1 MLRTLLALV
10 SLAAFFPAYGAE
22 PCTSATPACTEWV
35 KLEEQARGLVY
46 RTHPI
51 EKKNSKITRALIVI
65 HGAGRNAD
73 NYFRTAV
80 AATFLADAFED
91 TIVISPRFASNNGR
105 GCNDKLDLNEV
116 NWSCSGDSWRSGGFA
131 TGSSKLSSY
140 DLMDEILRMLSL
152 KVNFPNLKVIVVSGH
167 SAGGQYVSRYAM
179 SNRVHDTLGVPI
191 NYVVS
196 NPSSYAYADPER
208 PVGNNSELRAFGDA
222 RNCTTYDNW
231 PYGLKSRGG
240 YTATIP
246 DDQLKKQ
253 LATRGVTYL
262 LGELDILPLGG
273 FDGSC
278 PAMAQGPTRLA
289 RGQAFATMSTRS
301 TKRST
306 KSSSFRSAVTTLVAC
321 SRQMRRFR
329 SCFRNNNFF
338 GYEAGKFDL
347 GCRVTLLIT
356 TLSEG
361 LGVPSAVGAC
371 MIISALLMPSITRPK
386 TVYFLSKAG
395 CFFSVMNH

>member
-1 MLRTLLALV
+1 MLRILLVFA

-22 PCTSATPACTEWV
+22 PCTTATPACTDWV
-35 KLEEQARGLVY
+35 TLNGQARSLVY
-46 RTHPI
+46 RTYPL

-80 AATFLADAFED
+80 AATFLANAFED

-105 GCNDKLDLNEV
+105 GCTDKLDLNEI

-131 TGSSKLSSY
+131 TDSTKLASY
-140 DLMDEILRMLSL
+140 DLMDEILRKLSR
-152 KVNFPNLKVIVVSGH
+152 KDNFPNLKAIVVSGH
-167 SAGGQYVSRYAM
+167 SAGGQYVTRYAM
-179 SNRVHDTLGVPI
+179 ANQIHETLGIPVSYI
-191 NYVVS
+191 VS

-208 PVGNNSELRAFGDA
+208 PAGNNSELRAFGDA

-240 YTATIP
+240 YTAKIP

-273 FDGSC
+273 FDSSC

-289 RGQAFATMSTRS
+289 RGQAFANYVNQ
-301 TKRST
+301 KY
-306 KSSSFRSAVTTLVAC
+306 KAQHKVLV
-321 SRQMRRFR
+321 
-329 SCFRNNNFF
+329 
-338 GYEAGKFDL
+338 
-347 GCRVTLLIT
+347 
-356 TLSEG
+356 
-361 LGVPSAVGAC
+361 VPLCGHNARC
-371 MIISALLMPSITRPK
+371 MFTADVALPILFPK
-386 TVYFLSKAG
+386 P
-395 CFFSVMNH
+395 